1 MIKAAYLQCPTGIS
15 GDMCLGAIIS
25 SGVPITYLINKLNNL
40 GIAAEYN
47 LWAEL
52 VTRKGQQATQ
62 AHVEIAHNHRG
73 PDSSRH
79 LPEIKQM
86 ILQADLP
93 PRAKDWSL
101 KVFQNLAIAEGAVHG
116 ISPEK
121 VYFHEIGAVD
131 AIVDI
136 VGTCVGLDFLGIS
149 SNPQGLPMLYCS
161 PLPTGGG
168 MIKSAHGII
177 SVPVPAVLKLW
188 EMRGCPIYSNGIAK
202 ELVTPTGAALAMT
215 LAVEFGEPPRMTI
228 SQIGLGTGQFD
239 LQISNIL
246 QLWLG
251 EVSEIS
257 PKPTGNHLENISIL
271 ETQLDDLNPQVVGYV
286 FEALFAV
293 GAVDVFTQQIGM
305 KKSRPGCLL
314 TVICYPEDVGKCE
327 QILFRETT
335 TLGIR
340 LFTQQRVVLRR
351 ETQDVKTKYGIVRIK
366 LAWQGEKESK
376 DIINIQPEYE
386 DCAKLAR
393 ENSLAWKQIWMLAL
407 HHWYLEQ
414 N

>member
-1 MIKAAYLQCPTGIS
+1 
-15 GDMCLGAIIS
+15 
-25 SGVPITYLINKLNNL
+25 
-40 GIAAEYN
+40 
-47 LWAEL
+47 
-52 VTRKGQQATQ
+52 
-62 AHVEIAHNHRG
+62 
-73 PDSSRH
+73 
-79 LPEIKQM
+79 
-86 ILQADLP
+86 
-93 PRAKDWSL
+93 
-101 KVFQNLAIAEGAVHG
+101 
-116 ISPEK
+116 
-121 VYFHEIGAVD
+121 
-131 AIVDI
+131 
-136 VGTCVGLDFLGIS
+136 
-149 SNPQGLPMLYCS
+149 
-161 PLPTGGG
+161 

-393 ENSLAWKQIWMLAL
+393 QNSLAWKQIWMLAL

>member
-1 MIKAAYLQCPTGIS
+1 
-15 GDMCLGAIIS
+15 
-25 SGVPITYLINKLNNL
+25 
-40 GIAAEYN
+40 
-47 LWAEL
+47 
-52 VTRKGQQATQ
+52 
-62 AHVEIAHNHRG
+62 
-73 PDSSRH
+73 
-79 LPEIKQM
+79 
-86 ILQADLP
+86 
-93 PRAKDWSL
+93 
-101 KVFQNLAIAEGAVHG
+101 
-116 ISPEK
+116 
-121 VYFHEIGAVD
+121 
-131 AIVDI
+131 
-136 VGTCVGLDFLGIS
+136 
-149 SNPQGLPMLYCS
+149 
-161 PLPTGGG
+161 

-257 PKPTGNHLENISIL
+257 PKATGNHLENISIL

-314 TVICYPEDVGKCE
+314 TVICYPEDVCKCE

-340 LFTQQRVVLRR
+340 RFTQQRVVLRR
-351 ETQDVKTKYGIVRIK
+351 ETQDVKTKYGTVRIK

-393 ENSLAWKQIWMLAL
+393 QNSLALKEIWMLAL